1 MEAKPQA
8 GISMHDGSPSMP
20 LPFVDEDGEA
30 VTLYFRI
37 GSVQSQMRAN
47 APDHL
52 VLSYTRTL
60 MSFLSFNPS
69 PRRVGM
75 IGLGG
80 GSMAKWCY
88 RHLPNSQIMVA
99 EINPHVVAMRERF
112 SIPADDARFR
122 VLVENGADFVARA
135 RNEFDVLLVDGFD
148 HQGQPPELCSQA
160 FYDDCYEALTA
171 SGILGVNLCE
181 WEAGQINFHRIR
193 QSFGKRA
200 LVVRPEEDENKL
212 VFAYK
217 DEAMWQRTSPASFR
231 FKVKEFEKRQDAHRK
246 PDVTAP
252 VANKSQRASMMD

>member
-1 MEAKPQA
+1 
-8 GISMHDGSPSMP
+8 MHDVSPSMP

-37 GSVQSQMRAN
+37 GSVQSQMRAD

-60 MSFLSFNPS
+60 MSFLTFNPS
-69 PRRVGM
+69 PRHVAM

-88 RHLPNSQIMVA
+88 RHLPHSQITVA

-112 SIPADDARFR
+112 SIPPDDGRFR

-135 RNEFDVLLVDGFD
+135 KNEFDVLLVDGFD

-160 FYDDCYEALTA
+160 FYDDCSQALNA

-181 WEAGQINFHRIR
+181 WEGGQINFYRIR
-193 QSFGKRA
+193 QSFRNRA
-200 LVVRPEEDENKL
+200 LVVRAEEDENKL

-217 DEAMWQRTSPASFR
+217 DEAMWKRTNPASFR
-231 FKVKEFEKRQDAHRK
+231 IKVKEFEKRQDAYRRPELSASIAEK
-246 PDVTAP
+246 PR
-252 VANKSQRASMMD
+252 RADRVKPFGSLQET